1 MFSSV
6 FRIGHVSR
14 GATGAP
20 NGKARDCV
28 PGYPNLTELKGG
40 KDPMILILVVSI
52 FTIAIVKVTVEIR
65 FGKNR

>member
-6 FRIGHVSR
+6 FRIGARFQRSDR
-14 GATGAP
+14 GSER
-20 NGKARDCV
+20 KS
-28 PGYPNLTELKGG
+28 PGSGPGLSESTELKGG